1 MNEEKKYLIFM
12 IINIMI
18 TLFLLIYVLFFYKYK
33 GCVDESTLKCVN
45 KFNCST
51 CENGFHYCGYLKDN
65 DQVETGLKCPCHTEV
80 SK

>member
-51 CENGFHYCGYLKDN
+51 CENGTASCSYLSDDGKI
-65 DQVETGLKCPCHTEV
+65 ETGLKCPCDME
-80 SK
+80 KAK